1 MNPAPN
7 PAPNFARQLDPMLER
22 VLLIRP
28 SSSALATPNSN
39 TQSDPSFRVPLL
51 ISATR
56 CMIQYVI
63 LPFVLPFMGMIG
75 GAPAWLGLTFNA
87 AAFVSLISSLRR
99 IWQTRHPRRFT
110 YLPLAVLMLFVILVF
125 SISDLRALRG

>member
-1 MNPAPN
+1 MN
-7 PAPNFARQLDPMLER
+7 PAPNFARQLDPILER

-28 SSSALATPNSN
+28 NSSAIATPNSS

-56 CMIQYVI
+56 CIIQYVI

-75 GAPAWLGLTFNA
+75 GTPVWLGLTLNA
-87 AAFVSLISSLRR
+87 AAFISLVSSLRR

-110 YLPLAVLMLFVILVF
+110 YLPLAVLMLFVILAF
-125 SISDLRALRG
+125 TISDLRALRG